1 MATMNK
7 TDKWELAVEL
17 LNENKVSE
25 DVIEALK
32 ELFAPKKGGAHVDI
46 EEVVTRD
53 ADGEIVEMICSLSG
67 VSLPAT
73 ADYFYEDK
81 KGTGVGETGLKRL
94 SIQGEKA
101 RKEHAKQIKAS
112 KDAIK
117 EDLYAGN
124 IDVAT
129 AKDMEANLADVDYS
143 SVGLLDVEDENEA
156 A

>member
-7 TDKWELAVEL
+7 TEKWAEAVKVLAGTDE
-17 LNENKVSE
+17 KV
-25 DVIEALK
+25 IAALA
-32 ELFAPKKGGAHVDI
+32 ELFEPKAGGAKVDI

-53 ADGEIVEMICSLSG
+53 EAGEIVEMVCSLSG

-73 ADYFYEDK
+73 TDYFYEDK
-81 KGTGVGETGLKRL
+81 SGDGVGGTGLKRL
-94 SIQGEKA
+94 SMQGEKA
-101 RKEHAKQIKAS
+101 RKEHTKMVKAS

-129 AKDMEANLADVDYS
+129 AKDMEANIVGVDYS
-143 SVGLLDVEDENEA
+143 TVGILVEAPEA
-156 A
+156 EEVA

>member
-7 TDKWELAVEL
+7 TDKWNAALEIFT
-17 LNENKVSE
+17 NNKVKDE
-25 DVIEALK
+25 VVEALAD
-32 ELFAPKKGGAHVDI
+32 LFEPKAGGAKVDI

-53 ADGEIVEMICSLSG
+53 GAGDIVEMLCSLSG
-67 VSLPAT
+67 ISLPAT

-81 KGTGVGETGLKRL
+81 SGDGVGGTGLKRL

-101 RKEHAKQIKAS
+101 RKDHTKMVKAS
-112 KDAIK
+112 KEAIK

-129 AKDMEANLADVDYS
+129 AKDMEANIAGVDYS
-143 SVGLLDVEDENEA
+143 SVGIIEDEA
-156 A
+156 DVA

>member
-7 TDKWELAVEL
+7 TEKWAAALEVLTTNNVA
-17 LNENKVSE
+17 E
-25 DVIEALK
+25 DVVGALA
-32 ELFAPKKGGAHVDI
+32 ELFEPKKGGAHVDI

-53 ADGEIVEMICSLSG
+53 EAGDIVEMVCSLSG

-73 ADYFYEDK
+73 LDYFYADK
-81 KGTGVGETGLKRL
+81 SGDGVGGTGLKRL

-101 RKEHAKQIKAS
+101 RKEHSKVVKAT
-112 KDAIK
+112 KEAIK
-117 EDLYAGN
+117 EDLYAGE

-129 AKDMEANLADVDYS
+129 AKDMEANIEGVDYS
-143 SVGLLDVEDENEA
+143 SVGLIAEEEDA